1 MSITLCADSLR
12 RMPQTRSTPSEGAR
26 RPRHDPRESEQE
38 ILDAA
43 EQFLRERPWREVT
56 VQAIMERTDL
66 ARSAFYVHFRDRH
79 DLALRVVDRIR
90 EELLVE
96 ANRWFEGPGSREDL
110 RAALE
115 GVTAVYVEHGPVL
128 KALSD
133 ASGSDAQVEVAYREL
148 IQGFV
153 DATERHIREEQAA
166 GRAPGLDARETA
178 RALVWMVESYLL
190 EALGGPPGVD
200 PGTAVDALDRIWS
213 ATLYGSP

>member
-1 MSITLCADSLR
+1 MAG
-12 RMPQTRSTPSEGAR
+12 TRSTTSQGGR
-26 RPRHDPRESEQE
+26 RPRHDPRESERE

-66 ARSAFYVHFRDRH
+66 ARPAFYVHFKDRH

-90 EELLVE
+90 AELLVE
-96 ANRWFEGPGSREDL
+96 ANRWFEGQGASGEL

-133 ASGSDAQVEVAYREL
+133 ASGSDATVEAAYHEL

-153 DATERHIREEQAA
+153 DATDRHIREEQEA
-166 GRAPGLDARETA
+166 GRSPGLDARETA
-178 RALVWMVESYLL
+178 RALVWMVEAYLL
-190 EALGGPPGVD
+190 EAFGGSSHGEPVKV
-200 PGTAVDALDRIWS
+200 VDALDRIWS
-213 ATLYGSP
+213 ATLYGAV

>member
-1 MSITLCADSLR
+1 
-12 RMPQTRSTPSEGAR
+12 MPGTRTTTSQGGR
-26 RPRHDPRESEQE
+26 RPRHDPRESERE

-66 ARSAFYVHFRDRH
+66 ARPAFYVHFKDRH

-90 EELLVE
+90 AELLVE
-96 ANRWFEGPGSREDL
+96 ANRWFEGEGASGEL

-133 ASGSDAQVEVAYREL
+133 ASGSDATVEAAYHEL

-153 DATERHIREEQAA
+153 DATDRHIREEQAA
-166 GRAPGLDARETA
+166 GRSPGLDAQETA
-178 RALVWMVESYLL
+178 RALVWMVEAYLL
-190 EALGGPPGVD
+190 EALGAPSDVEPARV
-200 PGTAVDALDRIWS
+200 VDALVRIWS
-213 ATLYGSP
+213 ATLYGAA

>member
-1 MSITLCADSLR
+1 
-12 RMPQTRSTPSEGAR
+12 MPGTRSTTSDGGR
-26 RPRHDPRESEQE
+26 RPRHDPRETERE

-66 ARSAFYVHFRDRH
+66 ARPAFYVHFRDRH
-79 DLALRVVDRIR
+79 ELALRVVDRIR
-90 EELLVE
+90 AELLVE
-96 ANRWFEGPGSREDL
+96 ANRWFEGPGSSDDL

-133 ASGSDAQVEVAYREL
+133 ASGSDAQVEAAYHEL

-166 GRAPGLDARETA
+166 GRSPGLDARETA
-178 RALVWMVESYLL
+178 RALVWMVEAYLL
-190 EALGGPPGVD
+190 EALGGPAGVD
-200 PGTAVDALDRIWS
+200 PGRVVDALDRIWS